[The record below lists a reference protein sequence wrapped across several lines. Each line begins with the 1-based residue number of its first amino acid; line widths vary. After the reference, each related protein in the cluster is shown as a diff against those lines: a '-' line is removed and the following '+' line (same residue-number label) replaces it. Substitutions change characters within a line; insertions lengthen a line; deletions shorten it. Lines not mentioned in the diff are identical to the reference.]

1 MTLGDDETS
10 EWSSVQVASA
20 LAALAQ
26 RIEGVELVVA
36 GDASVDEGAQLMSA
50 LVGARLGWPTF
61 LEVTHVEPCDAGWQI
76 TQNHDGGS
84 RVIRTDGAAVV
95 AVTPD
100 ATTPRAPGMKDILK
114 AAKKPMEDVECSEL
128 DISRATVHV
137 VSRGPAPVRGRK
149 HRVFTGDDAAGQL
162 VPPSEMRVSFDE
174 NH

>member
-76 TQNHDGGS
+76 T
-84 RVIRTDGAAVV
+84 
-95 AVTPD
+95 
-100 ATTPRAPGMKDILK
+100 
-114 AAKKPMEDVECSEL
+114 
-128 DISRATVHV
+128 
-137 VSRGPAPVRGRK
+137 
-149 HRVFTGDDAAGQL
+149 
-162 VPPSEMRVSFDE
+162 
-174 NH
+174 